1 LLTQNSPIS
10 LKEIKLKLALFGIK
24 PTCRGQNLR
33 NIQRDIFYLR
43 KIGFEIKNKR
53 HFGYYLEAP
62 SNTMLSDEKIKIAE
76 KIEEKIVVAPSE
88 TLKQETILNTVL
100 EGDCLSIIPSIPDD
114 SLDLVICSPPYNIGK
129 TYDIYNDQKY
139 HSEYVQ
145 WLERIFKEIYLKLKD
160 GGRVCIN
167 IADGRNGRISTH
179 ADVEQFMTHNLGY
192 LPFANIIWNKCLCT

>member
-1 LLTQNSPIS
+1 M
-10 LKEIKLKLALFGIK
+10 KLALFGIK